1 MLPDDL
7 QITRVQVIVLPP
19 GEQPLCGY
27 CSVTLNECFVIH
39 DLRIL
44 RGPDRLFVAMPS
56 RKRTWPCQTC
66 GHRNQVQAR
75 YCNACGASLR
85 EPAPAGAAGATA
97 ERVHVD
103 IAHPLTSE
111 FRQRLQ
117 DAVIAEF
124 LQHVSPEYL
133 ARLPVPHF
141 TGPNTAIATCA
152 GGNLAIKAQ

>member
-7 QITRVQVIVLPP
+7 KITRVQIIVLPVT
-19 GEQPLCGY
+19 EQPLCGY
-27 CSVTLNECFVIH
+27 CSVTFNECFVIH

-56 RKRTWPCQTC
+56 RKRTLPCQKC

-75 YCNACGASLR
+75 FCNVCGDGLR
-85 EPAPAGAAGATA
+85 DPSPAAAAAAG
-97 ERVHVD
+97 ERIHVD

-111 FRQRLQ
+111 FRQRLE
-117 DAVIAEF
+117 DAILTEY
-124 LQHVSPEYL
+124 LKQVSPESL

-141 TGPNTAIATCA
+141 RPVEVPVGEPPV
-152 GGNLAIKAQ
+152 AQPMA